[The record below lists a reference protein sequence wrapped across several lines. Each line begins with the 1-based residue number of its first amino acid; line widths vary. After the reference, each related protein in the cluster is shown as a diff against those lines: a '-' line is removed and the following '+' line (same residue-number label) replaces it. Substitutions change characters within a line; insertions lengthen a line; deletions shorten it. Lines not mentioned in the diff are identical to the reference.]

1 VDERPGGAAPEP
13 RQRWRIVFARDAAE
27 SSITAAEEVGL
38 WTAGLGAAGIPLAS
52 GGGKTARPRLTLAAP
67 APVGVRCER
76 ELLDLVLTERLTRA
90 ELRER
95 LERACP
101 AGRRI
106 VDLFDV
112 WLGEP
117 SITARLGAADYRIV
131 VGGASPDELAAAA
144 RALVAA
150 GSLPRRRS
158 KGEGRTVDYDLRPLV
173 LDLAAVPDP
182 TPARDQATFRARLR
196 LVQDGPS
203 GRTEELVL
211 ALAEQAGRELRLV
224 SAVRERLLTIDEV
237 DESAT
242 MSAPPGSTSV

>member
-1 VDERPGGAAPEP
+1 MSEA